1 MILFV
6 AGFSLASG
14 HEVAPAHAQD
24 SEQSLEDRIRSK
36 VEAGQID
43 AALDQA
49 RLAVGK
55 YPNSS
60 TLYQLLG
67 AALFKKGLNEDA
79 RTAFR
84 RAVELDPSVPQN
96 YYNLALVNLS
106 DKQYARAVGPLET
119 FLRLDPN
126 NAEAHLLLGRA
137 YHNLNRT
144 GSAIEQFKKALTL
157 APQLPLAH
165 YHLGYAYQSQGNQKS
180 ALDEFKKEIELN
192 PNFYDSYWL
201 AGNIELE
208 RGKFEAAEDFY
219 GKGIRLKPEGFQAH
233 YGMGRARLAKKQ
245 VAAAETEL
253 RRALELKPDD
263 VEAHYALARAY
274 QQMGDKEL
282 ARREFAVC
290 AQINARRQN
299 VSSGIAGR
307 QQ

>member
-1 MILFV
+1 MILLV

-14 HEVAPAHAQD
+14 HEVVQAHAQD
-24 SEQSLEDRIRSK
+24 SEQSLEDRIRSE

-49 RLAVGK
+49 RLAVGQ

-60 TLYQLLG
+60 TLYQLL
-67 AALFKKGLNEDA
+67 AVALFKKGLNEDA

-84 RAVELDPSVPQN
+84 RAIELDPSVPQN
-96 YYNLALVNLS
+96 YYDLALVNLS
-106 DKQYARAVGPLET
+106 EKQYARAVGPLEA

-144 GSAIEQFKKALTL
+144 VPALEQFKKALTL
-157 APQLPLAH
+157 GPQLPLAH

-208 RGKFEAAEDFY
+208 RGKLEAAEDFY

-233 YGMGRARLAKKQ
+233 YGMGRALLAKKQ
-245 VAAAETEL
+245 AAAAATEL

-274 QQMGDKEL
+274 QQMGNAES
-282 ARREFAVC
+282 ARQEFAIC
-290 AQINARRQN
+290 AQLNRQRQ
-299 VSSGIAGR
+299 SAGSGIAGR
-307 QQ
+307 RQ

>member
-1 MILFV
+1 MILLV
-6 AGFSLASG
+6 AGFSLASVC
-14 HEVAPAHAQD
+14 EVIPAYAQD

-49 RLAVGK
+49 RLAVGQ

-67 AALFKKGLNEDA
+67 VALFKKGLNEDA

-84 RAVELDPSVPQN
+84 RAIELDPSVPQN
-96 YYNLALVNLS
+96 YYDLALVNLS
-106 DKQYARAVGPLET
+106 EKQYARAVGPLEA

-144 GSAIEQFKKALTL
+144 VPALEQFKKALTL
-157 APQLPLAH
+157 GPQLPLAH
-165 YHLGYAYQSQGNQKS
+165 YHLGYAYQSQGNRQ
-180 ALDEFKKEIELN
+180 AAFDEFKKEIELN

-208 RGKFEAAEDFY
+208 RGKLEAAEDFY

-274 QQMGDKEL
+274 QQMGNAES
-282 ARREFAVC
+282 ARQEFAIC
-290 AQINARRQN
+290 AQLNRQRQ
-299 VSSGIAGR
+299 SAGSGIAGR
-307 QQ
+307 RQ

>member
-6 AGFSLASG
+6 AGFGLTSVR
-14 HEVAPAHAQD
+14 EVIPAHAQD
-24 SEQSLEDRIRSK
+24 SERSLEDAIRGK

-49 RLAVGK
+49 RLAVGQ

-67 AALFKKGLNEDA
+67 AALFKKGLNEGA

-84 RAVELDPSVPQN
+84 RAIELDPSVPQN

-106 DKQYARAVGPLET
+106 EKQYARAVGPLET
-119 FLRLDPN
+119 FLRLDPD

-144 GSAIEQFKKALTL
+144 VPAIEQFKKALAL

-165 YHLGYAYQSQGNQKS
+165 YHLGYAYQSQGNRKP
-180 ALDEFKKEIELN
+180 ALDEFKREIELN

-201 AGNIELE
+201 AGDIELE
-208 RGKFEAAEDFY
+208 QGNLDRAEDFY
-219 GKGIRLKPEGFQAH
+219 GKGIRLKPEAFQAH
-233 YGMGRARLAKKQ
+233 YGLGRALLAKKQ
-245 VAAAETEL
+245 LAAAGTEL

-282 ARREFAVC
+282 AQREFAVC
-290 AQINARRQN
+290 AQINARRQS
-299 VSSGIAGR
+299 VSSGVAGK
-307 QQ
+307 QP